1 MLAKFCSKCGN
12 PTKEGDRFCRQ
23 CGAAIKVIADPV
35 NQAAQAPQMQQP
47 SPANYNPEGTVM
59 LGDLN
64 SAAAETQRVL
74 TANIILSLDEML
86 RGGNKV
92 VDFGNG
98 KRYSITLPPGIE
110 PGTTIV
116 IENTGIADRSTG
128 NLCKIELNAVVE

>member
-1 MLAKFCSKCGN
+1 MLAKFCSKCGK

-23 CGAAIKVIADPV
+23 CGAPIKVIADPV
-35 NQAAQAPQMQQP
+35 NKEASAPQIKQFE
-47 SPANYNPEGTVM
+47 PAIYNPEGTVM

-64 SAAAETQRVL
+64 KAAAETQKVL
-74 TANIILSLDEML
+74 TADINLSLDEML

-98 KRYSITLPPGIE
+98 KRYSITLPAGIE
-110 PGTTIV
+110 PGTTVI
-116 IENTGIADRSTG
+116 IENTGITDCKTG